1 MSALKI
7 VHLSY
12 ASDSRDG
19 GIFTALSDLI
29 QAQKSADLSIEW
41 QTVSGI
47 PRLRRDSLLFSKVS
61 AGNFDVAHLHGLW
74 RAPTRI
80 AARLSASSLPLVI
93 APHGMLA
100 KDALAIS
107 RRKKQLIWRFWE
119 YQALQHAS
127 CLHALSPAEAAVIRD
142 FFPRSPI
149 AVIPNCVR
157 IAQCVE
163 DDSRVAPPWVP
174 FIPAGDSVLLF
185 LGRFHPIKGLDPLL
199 TAWQSVIAEAE
210 RHRFWLVLVGYGDE
224 GALSRRVSQAQEK
237 GELARVRVFGP
248 VFGPEKEAALAAA
261 SAFVLPSFSE
271 ALPMAA
277 LEAMAHKRPVL
288 LSTACNLPEAFS
300 MGAALPAEPDPAALS
315 ISLQQCF
322 RLSAAERKAMGI
334 AGHSLVRERFSLP
347 QVVAQ
352 SRELYSWVSGGGTP
366 PAFVELG

>member
-1 MSALKI
+1 MKVI
-7 VHLSY
+7 HLSY

-19 GIFTALSDLI
+19 GISAALSDLI
-29 QAQKSADLSIEW
+29 QAQKSADLSPAW
-41 QTVSGI
+41 QTLSDL
-47 PRLRRDSLLFSKVS
+47 PRLRRDSLLRSKVL
-61 AGNFDVAHLHGLW
+61 AGNFGVAHLHGLW

-93 APHGMLA
+93 APHGMLS

-107 RRKKQLIWRFWE
+107 RRKKQLIWRLWE
-119 YQALQHAS
+119 CQALQRAR
-127 CLHALSPAEAAVIRD
+127 CLHALSIAEAAVIRN

-157 IAQCVE
+157 LPQGV
-163 DDSRVAPPWVP
+163 DDGSRVAPPWVP

-199 TAWQSVIAEAE
+199 NAWQSVIAEAE

-277 LEAMAHKRPVL
+277 LEAMAHKRPVF

-300 MGAALPAEPDPAALS
+300 MGAALPAEPDPVALS
-315 ISLQQCF
+315 VSLQRCF
-322 RLSAAERKAMGI
+322 RLRSSERKAMGI
-334 AGHSLVRERFSLP
+334 AGHSLVRERFSWP
-347 QVVAQ
+347 QVAAQ
-352 SRELYSWVSGGGTP
+352 SRELYSWASGGGSP